1 MYLFFFYAV
10 QMSPTVQDIL
20 DIIDTIAPAHLAESW
35 DNIGLMLGTPAA
47 PVTAVLLGLDPTT
60 ALLDEARTMN
70 ANLVIT
76 HHPLIFTPL
85 KAVHLDQPD
94 GRFIELAIRN
104 QISVISSHTNFDS
117 APGGTS
123 DVLAQLLGLQNV
135 QPLAPHDC
143 GEAGCGL
150 GRIGDYVSPL
160 SEDEFLER
168 LMEACTP
175 PWLLGAGIPPRQISR
190 VAVCGGSCSELAG
203 QALRAGAQVLVTAE
217 VKHHI
222 ARQAEETGLW
232 IIDAGHF
239 ATEFPGMHNLARLL
253 AAETDRRFGG
263 IPVAV
268 TRTQSSPLELLE
280 NEPGN

>member
-1 MYLFFFYAV
+1 MYLFFFYALP
-10 QMSPTVQDIL
+10 MSPTVQDIL

-35 DNIGLMLGTPAA
+35 DNIGLMLGSPAA
-47 PVTAVLLGLDPTT
+47 PVSAILLGLDPTT

-85 KAVHLDQPD
+85 KSIHLGQPD
-94 GRFIELAIRN
+94 GRFIDLALRN
-104 QISVISSHTNFDS
+104 EMSVISSHTNFDS

-123 DVLAQLLGLQNV
+123 DVLARLLGLQNI

-143 GEAGCGL
+143 RETGCGL
-150 GRIGDYVSPL
+150 GRIGDYLVPL
-160 SEDEFLER
+160 GAEEFLEHLR
-168 LMEACTP
+168 TACAP
-175 PWLLGAGIPPRQISR
+175 PWLLGAGTPPRQVSR
-190 VAVCGGSCSELAG
+190 VAVCGGSCSELAD

-222 ARQAEETGLW
+222 ARRAEETGLW
-232 IIDAGHF
+232 LIDAGHF
-239 ATEFPGMHNLARLL
+239 ATEFPGMQSLARLL
-253 AAETDRRFGG
+253 AAETGRRFGK

-268 TRTQSSPLELLE
+268 TGTQSTPLALLG